1 MESRIE
7 QAISRIINATLS
19 RPMPESEHPGCAG
32 VRTQNSALSL
42 AARLAAIVAENEAK
56 LRIREWMRG
65 QPRRSSRRSKRQDKN
80 LLIREIIAL
89 REELLASRKELKAA
103 KVDKLLRNL
112 EKSDSL
118 VH

>member
-1 MESRIE
+1 
-7 QAISRIINATLS
+7 
-19 RPMPESEHPGCAG
+19 
-32 VRTQNSALSL
+32 
-42 AARLAAIVAENEAK
+42 VAENEAK

-80 LLIREIIAL
+80 LLIRDIIAL